1 MPSPADFGEEH
12 VSKILVLE
20 MAHLEADP
28 MILCVC
34 TNRVV
39 LAIPP
44 TFPFSLKKIFL
55 D

>member
-20 MAHLEADP
+20 TGHLEAGP
-28 MILCVC
+28 MTLCAC